1 MKKYEYKVFNAKQ
14 NKELRFIWKN
24 LENFESFLNEQ
35 GQNGWKLIVER
46 DLGGTYTLIF
56 QRKLEN

>member
-1 MKKYEYKVFNAKQ
+1 MKKFEYKVFNAKQ

-35 GQNGWKLIVER
+35 GQSGWKLIVER
-46 DLGGTYTLIF
+46 DLGGTYTMIF
-56 QRKLEN
+56 QRSLEN